1 MELMLQA
8 FIFLA
13 AGVIAV
19 PLASRL
25 GLGSVLGYLIAG
37 ALIGPFVL
45 GFIKNPESIMSFAEF
60 GVVMM
65 LFLIGLELEPSLLWR
80 LRGPILGLGGL
91 QVIVTAAA
99 IASIGYYIVDLSW
112 QSSIAIG
119 LILALS
125 STAIALQILAERQ
138 HLKSESGQSSFA
150 VLLFQDIAVIP
161 IIALLPLLAV
171 GAGSHKAQEAA
182 GHGQSLIAHLP
193 EWQQAIITIGVIS
206 AIILCGRFLLRPILR
221 FIADSQLREIFT
233 AAALMLVVGI
243 ALVMQMVG
251 LSPALGA
258 FIAGVVLA
266 TSEYRHELE
275 ATVEPFKALLLGLF
289 FMSVGA
295 SIDFDLLIKE
305 PLTITYLV
313 VGLIIVKFI
322 ILLLLARLYKISHSE
337 RYWFAFCLAQGGE
350 FGFVLL
356 NFAFASKV
364 ITNQWNDLL
373 TVTIALS
380 MLTTPLL
387 IMFNE
392 RILQPRLRLPKTLE
406 ISDDSKLT
414 TPQANP
420 VIIAGFGRFGQIVGR
435 LLVAN
440 NIPVTVLDNNTAH
453 IERVRPF
460 GFHVFYG
467 DASRADLLEMAGAAT
482 AQILVIAIDE
492 KEKVR
497 DIIRIVK
504 QHYPNLKLYVRA
516 YDMLDYQELNVL
528 GVAHIEREI
537 FRSSLSLGQQ
547 VLEAL
552 GMRAYQAQRKAAQFA
567 IHDKMLVEAMGK
579 IKAERGSKA
588 FVSEARRVQEEV
600 LELLQADR
608 YNRHYY
614 TDHTWES
621 PPELEATQQEG

>member
-37 ALIGPFVL
+37 ALIGPFAL
-45 GFIKNPESIMSFAEF
+45 GFVKNPESIMHIAEF

-80 LRGPILGLGGL
+80 MRGPILGLGGL

-99 IASIGYYIVDLSW
+99 LGSIAYYIVDLSW

-119 LILALS
+119 LILSLS

-138 HLKSESGQSSFA
+138 HLKSESGQASFA

-161 IIALLPLLAV
+161 IIAVLPLLALS
-171 GAGSHKAQEAA
+171 GKSTPSASEHSAN
-182 GHGQSLIAHLP
+182 LIAHFP
-193 EWQQAIITIGVIS
+193 AWQQAAITIGVIVG
-206 AIILCGRFLLRPILR
+206 IILGGRLLLRPLLR

-233 AAALMLVVGI
+233 AASLMLVVGI
-243 ALVMQMVG
+243 ALLMSMVG

-295 SIDFDLLIKE
+295 NIDFDLLIKK
-305 PLTITYLV
+305 PLLITYLV
-313 VGLIIVKFI
+313 LGLVVVKFI
-322 ILLLLARLYKISHSE
+322 ILLLLARLYRISHSE

-356 NFAFASKV
+356 SLAFQNHV
-364 ITNQWNDLL
+364 ITESWSSLL

-380 MLTTPLL
+380 MLTTPVL
-387 IMFNE
+387 IMINE
-392 RILQPRLRLPKTLE
+392 RLLQPRLRLPKALE
-406 ISDDSKLT
+406 IGEDAKLT
-414 TPQANP
+414 TPQSTP

-460 GFHVFYG
+460 GFKVFYG

-482 AQILVIAIDE
+482 AQVLVIAIDE
-492 KEKVR
+492 KEKIR
-497 DIIRIVK
+497 DIIRIAK
-504 QHYPNLKLYVRA
+504 KYYPNLKLYVRA
-516 YDMLDYQELNVL
+516 YDMLNYQELQAL
-528 GVAHIEREI
+528 GVDHVEREM
-537 FRSSLSLGQQ
+537 FRSSLSLGRH

-552 GMRAYQAQRKAAQFA
+552 GMRAYQAQRKATQFA
-567 IHDKMLVEAMGK
+567 IHDKILVEAMGK

-614 TDHTWES
+614 TDHTWEPLS
-621 PPELEATQQEG
+621 EVDLSKES

>member
-37 ALIGPFVL
+37 ALIGPFAL
-45 GFIKNPESIMSFAEF
+45 GFVKNPESIMHIAEF

-80 LRGPILGLGGL
+80 MRGPILGLGGL

-99 IASIGYYIVDLSW
+99 LGSIAYYIVDLSW

-119 LILALS
+119 LILSLS

-138 HLKSESGQSSFA
+138 HLKSESGQASFA

-161 IIALLPLLAV
+161 IIAVLPLLALS
-171 GAGSHKAQEAA
+171 GKSTPSASEHSAN
-182 GHGQSLIAHLP
+182 LIAHFP
-193 EWQQAIITIGVIS
+193 AWQQAAITIGVIVG
-206 AIILCGRFLLRPILR
+206 IILGGRLLLRPLLR

-233 AAALMLVVGI
+233 AASLMLVVGI
-243 ALVMQMVG
+243 ALLMSMVG

-295 SIDFDLLIKE
+295 NIDFDLLIKK
-305 PLTITYLV
+305 PLLITYLV
-313 VGLIIVKFI
+313 LGLVVVKFI
-322 ILLLLARLYKISHSE
+322 ILLLLARLYRISHSE

-356 NFAFASKV
+356 SLAFQNNV
-364 ITNQWNDLL
+364 ITENWSSLL

-380 MLTTPLL
+380 MLTTPVL
-387 IMFNE
+387 IMINE
-392 RILQPRLRLPKTLE
+392 RLLQPRLRLPKALE
-406 ISDDSKLT
+406 IGEDAKLT
-414 TPQANP
+414 TPQSTP

-460 GFHVFYG
+460 GFKVFYG

-482 AQILVIAIDE
+482 AQVLVIAIDE
-492 KEKVR
+492 KEKIR
-497 DIIRIVK
+497 DIIRIAK
-504 QHYPNLKLYVRA
+504 KYYPNLKLYVRA
-516 YDMLDYQELNVL
+516 YDMLNYQELQAL
-528 GVAHIEREI
+528 GVDHVEREM
-537 FRSSLSLGQQ
+537 FRSSLSLGRH

-552 GMRAYQAQRKAAQFA
+552 GMRAYQAQRKATQFA
-567 IHDKMLVEAMGK
+567 IHDKILVEAMGK

-614 TDHTWES
+614 TDHTWEPLS
-621 PPELEATQQEG
+621 EVDLSKES

>member
-37 ALIGPFVL
+37 ALIGPFAL
-45 GFIKNPESIMSFAEF
+45 GFVKNPESIMHIAEF

-80 LRGPILGLGGL
+80 MRGPILGLGGL

-99 IASIGYYIVDLSW
+99 LGSIAYYIVDLSW

-119 LILALS
+119 LILSLS

-138 HLKSESGQSSFA
+138 HLKSESGQASFA

-161 IIALLPLLAV
+161 IIAVLPLLALS
-171 GAGSHKAQEAA
+171 GKSTTSASEHSAN
-182 GHGQSLIAHLP
+182 LIAHFP
-193 EWQQAIITIGVIS
+193 AWQQAAITIGVIVG
-206 AIILCGRFLLRPILR
+206 IILGGRLLLRPLLR

-233 AAALMLVVGI
+233 AASLMLVVGI
-243 ALVMQMVG
+243 ALLMSMVG

-295 SIDFDLLIKE
+295 NIDFELLIKK
-305 PLTITYLV
+305 PLLITYLV
-313 VGLIIVKFI
+313 LGLVVVKFI
-322 ILLLLARLYKISHSE
+322 ILLLLARLYRISHSE

-356 NFAFASKV
+356 SLAFQNHV
-364 ITNQWNDLL
+364 ITESWSSLL

-380 MLTTPLL
+380 MLTTPVL
-387 IMFNE
+387 IMINE
-392 RILQPRLRLPKTLE
+392 RLLQPRLRLPKALE
-406 ISDDSKLT
+406 IGEDAKLT
-414 TPQANP
+414 TPQSTP

-460 GFHVFYG
+460 GFKVFYG

-482 AQILVIAIDE
+482 AQVLVIAIDE
-492 KEKVR
+492 KEKIR
-497 DIIRIVK
+497 DIIRIAK
-504 QHYPNLKLYVRA
+504 KYYPNLKLYVRA
-516 YDMLDYQELNVL
+516 YDMLNYQELQAL
-528 GVAHIEREI
+528 GVDHVEREM
-537 FRSSLSLGQQ
+537 FRSSLSLGRH

-552 GMRAYQAQRKAAQFA
+552 GMRAYQAQRKATQFA
-567 IHDKMLVEAMGK
+567 IHDKILVEAMGK

-614 TDHTWES
+614 TDHTWEPLS
-621 PPELEATQQEG
+621 EVDLSKES

>member
-37 ALIGPFVL
+37 ALIGPFAL
-45 GFIKNPESIMSFAEF
+45 GFVKNPESIMHIAEF

-80 LRGPILGLGGL
+80 MRGPILGLGGL

-99 IASIGYYIVDLSW
+99 LGSIAYYIVDLSW

-119 LILALS
+119 LILSLS

-138 HLKSESGQSSFA
+138 HLKSESGQASFA

-161 IIALLPLLAV
+161 IIAVLPLLALS
-171 GAGSHKAQEAA
+171 GKSTPSASEHSAN
-182 GHGQSLIAHLP
+182 LIAHFP
-193 EWQQAIITIGVIS
+193 AWQQAAITIGVIVG
-206 AIILCGRFLLRPILR
+206 IILGGRLLLRPLLR

-233 AAALMLVVGI
+233 AASLMLVVGI
-243 ALVMQMVG
+243 ALLMSMVG

-295 SIDFDLLIKE
+295 NIDFELLIKK
-305 PLTITYLV
+305 PLLITYLV
-313 VGLIIVKFI
+313 LGLVVVKFI
-322 ILLLLARLYKISHSE
+322 ILLLLARLYRISHSE

-356 NFAFASKV
+356 SLAFQNNV
-364 ITNQWNDLL
+364 ITENWSSLL

-380 MLTTPLL
+380 MLTTPVL
-387 IMFNE
+387 IMINE
-392 RILQPRLRLPKTLE
+392 RLLQPRLRLPKALE
-406 ISDDSKLT
+406 IGEDAKLT
-414 TPQANP
+414 TPQSTP

-460 GFHVFYG
+460 GFKVFYG

-482 AQILVIAIDE
+482 AQVLVIAIDE
-492 KEKVR
+492 KEKIR
-497 DIIRIVK
+497 DIIRIAK
-504 QHYPNLKLYVRA
+504 KYYPNLKLYVRA
-516 YDMLDYQELNVL
+516 YDMLNYQELQAL
-528 GVAHIEREI
+528 GVDHVEREM
-537 FRSSLSLGQQ
+537 FRSSLSLGRH

-552 GMRAYQAQRKAAQFA
+552 GMRAYQAQRKATQFA
-567 IHDKMLVEAMGK
+567 IHDKILVEAMGK

-614 TDHTWES
+614 TDHTWEPLS
-621 PPELEATQQEG
+621 EVDLSKES

>member
-37 ALIGPFVL
+37 ALIGPFAL
-45 GFIKNPESIMSFAEF
+45 GFVKNPESIMHIAEF

-80 LRGPILGLGGL
+80 MRGPILGLGGL

-99 IASIGYYIVDLSW
+99 LGSIAYYIVDLSW

-119 LILALS
+119 LILSLS

-138 HLKSESGQSSFA
+138 HLKSESGQASFA

-161 IIALLPLLAV
+161 IIAVLPLLALS
-171 GAGSHKAQEAA
+171 GKSTPSASEHSAN
-182 GHGQSLIAHLP
+182 LIAHFP
-193 EWQQAIITIGVIS
+193 AWQQAAITIGVIVG
-206 AIILCGRFLLRPILR
+206 IILGGRLLLRPLLR

-233 AAALMLVVGI
+233 AASLMLVVGI
-243 ALVMQMVG
+243 ALLMSMVG

-295 SIDFDLLIKE
+295 NIDFDLLIKK
-305 PLTITYLV
+305 PLLITYLV
-313 VGLIIVKFI
+313 LGLVVVKFI
-322 ILLLLARLYKISHSE
+322 ILLLLARLYRISHSE

-356 NFAFASKV
+356 SLAFQNHV
-364 ITNQWNDLL
+364 ITENWSSLL

-380 MLTTPLL
+380 MLTTPVL
-387 IMFNE
+387 IMINE
-392 RILQPRLRLPKTLE
+392 RLLQPRLRLPKALE
-406 ISDDSKLT
+406 IGEDAKLT
-414 TPQANP
+414 TPQSTP

-460 GFHVFYG
+460 GFKVFYG

-482 AQILVIAIDE
+482 AQVLVIAIDE
-492 KEKVR
+492 KEKIR
-497 DIIRIVK
+497 DIIRIAK
-504 QHYPNLKLYVRA
+504 KYYPNLKLYVRA
-516 YDMLDYQELNVL
+516 YDMLNYQELQAL
-528 GVAHIEREI
+528 GVDHVEREM
-537 FRSSLSLGQQ
+537 FRSSLSLGRH

-552 GMRAYQAQRKAAQFA
+552 GMRAYQAQRKATQFA
-567 IHDKMLVEAMGK
+567 IHDKILVEAMGK

-614 TDHTWES
+614 TDHTWEPLS
-621 PPELEATQQEG
+621 EVDLSKES

>member
-1 MELMLQA
+1 MELMLQV

-25 GLGSVLGYLIAG
+25 GLGAVLGYLIAG
-37 ALIGPFVL
+37 AVIGPFVL
-45 GFIKNPESIMSFAEF
+45 GLVKNPESIMHFAEF

-80 LRGPILGLGGL
+80 MRSPILGLGGL
-91 QVIVTAAA
+91 QVIVTTAALA
-99 IASIGYYIVDLSW
+99 LVGYYVLDLTW
-112 QSSIAIG
+112 QASTAIG
-119 LILALS
+119 LILSLS
-125 STAIALQILAERQ
+125 STAIALQLLAERQ
-138 HLKSESGQSSFA
+138 HLKSESGQASFA

-161 IIALLPLLAV
+161 IIALLPLLAIT
-171 GAGSHKAQEAA
+171 ANKGSKAAE
-182 GHGQSLIAHLP
+182 HGSSLIGHFPA
-193 EWQQAIITIGVIS
+193 WQQAGITIAVILS
-206 AIILCGRFLLRPILR
+206 IILGGRLLLRPILR
-221 FIADSQLREIFT
+221 FIADSNLREIFT

-243 ALVMQMVG
+243 ALLMGMVG

-275 ATVEPFKALLLGLF
+275 ATIEPFKALLLGLF

-295 SIDFDLLIKE
+295 NIDFNLLIKE
-305 PLTITYLV
+305 PVLIGYLV
-313 VGLIIVKFI
+313 VGLVVVKFF
-322 ILLLLARLYKISHSE
+322 LLLFLAKVYRISHSE

-356 NFAFASKV
+356 ALALQ
-364 ITNQWNDLL
+364 NQVLGSHWVDIL

-380 MLTTPLL
+380 MLTTPILVM
-387 IMFNE
+387 INE
-392 RILQPRLRLPKTLE
+392 RILQPHLKLPQNLE
-406 ISDDSKLT
+406 IGEDAKLT
-414 TPQANP
+414 TQQDTP
-420 VIIAGFGRFGQIVGR
+420 VIIAGFGRFGQIIGR

-440 NIPVTVLDNNTAH
+440 HIPVTVLDNNTAH

-460 GFHVFYG
+460 GFKVFYG

-482 AQILVIAIDE
+482 AQVLVIAIDE
-492 KEKVR
+492 REKVK
-497 DIIRIVK
+497 DIIRIAK
-504 QHYPNLKLYVRA
+504 NHYPNLKLYVRA
-516 YDMLDYQELNVL
+516 YDMLNYQELQAL
-528 GVAHIEREI
+528 GVNHVEREM
-537 FRSSLSLGQQ
+537 FHSSLQLGQQ
-547 VLEAL
+547 VLKAL
-552 GMRAYQAQRKAAQFA
+552 GMRAYQAHRKALQFA
-567 IHDKMLVEAMGK
+567 LHDKMLIEALGK

-588 FVSEARRVQEEV
+588 FVSEARQVQEEV

-614 TDHTWES
+614 TDHTWEQPIEDEQRS
-621 PPELEATQQEG
+621 H